1 MCRVRC
7 VAYPGGG
14 AGGGAEPGEDL
25 VDQQPGEHR
34 KLRVA
39 EHPFPAGPGH
49 QRPHGRAAGGGAGVA
64 DAGGGPVAVPVG
76 DRVPQVVGGLR
87 VRRGTQRGVARSVP
101 ACQAR
106 WNLSEWSDHG
116 KIAVLS
122 RAVVCLRRPGKGR
135 RRHRKRRPHAYCR
148 CAARDHTDRLVAYG
162 CRSRYRSMAA
172 VMWSWSGRSASCRSL
187 IDHSLDSSAVLSE
200 VRGPCV
206 SAGRGEGGGASVD
219 HARWSWSVMIGGAAW
234 WGGPPGG
241 NREPGCSSGRRD
253 GDVSR

>member
-1 MCRVRC
+1 VCRVRC

-25 VDQQPGEHR
+25 VDQQSGGHR

-122 RAVVCLRRPGKGR
+122 RAVVCIRRPGKGR
-135 RRHRKRRPHAYCR
+135 RIHREATAVRLLSVRRTRPHGSVGCLRLPVEVQVDGCGDVVLVGAV
-148 CAARDHTDRLVAYG
+148 RLVQVADRPFPG
-162 CRSRYRSMAA
+162 QFSGVVRSARAVRQRGPWGRRRRFCRSRKVVVVGHDRRRCM
-172 VMWSWSGRSASCRSL
+172 VGR
-187 IDHSLDSSAVLSE
+187 
-200 VRGPCV
+200 P
-206 SAGRGEGGGASVD
+206 
-219 HARWSWSVMIGGAAW
+219 AR
-234 WGGPPGG
+234 
-241 NREPGCSSGRRD
+241 R
-253 GDVSR
+253 